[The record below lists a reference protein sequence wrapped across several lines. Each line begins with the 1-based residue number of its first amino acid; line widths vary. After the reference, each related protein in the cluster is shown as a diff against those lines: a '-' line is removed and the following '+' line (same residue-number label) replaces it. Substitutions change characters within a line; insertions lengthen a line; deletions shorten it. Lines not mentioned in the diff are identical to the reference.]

1 MTNFHTRLKQLRKTN
16 ELTQE
21 QLAEYMGVSPQ
32 AISRWETGA
41 TYPDVSQ
48 IPLLAHIF
56 HVSADTLLGIDT
68 TRINEAI
75 AAVREKAN
83 ECTSK
88 GDFHG
93 AVDILRAGLA
103 KYPRAYSLMVELA
116 ENLSSIGKDGST
128 EEIVSLCETV
138 IAECTENEWCDKAL
152 QTLVFRLKNVGE
164 REKAMTYVNPLSS
177 VSYSKED
184 MTIAVYETDTPTS
197 TLKEYVSFC
206 ADRLMMCLAMLSHKT
221 EYTINDKITLLHSV
235 VDICNAVYP
244 DSDANYYA
252 HHAVSALSELAKVY
266 AALQD
271 EENTLKVLEGLSRYA
286 VLFDNY
292 SDDDQCT
299 SPAVRGVEHGRPI
312 PTIEMMREQVR
323 KILSDSVYDFVRED
337 TRFAKIENC
346 LLASDT

>member
-1 MTNFHTRLKQLRKTN
+1 MTNFHARLKQLRKAN

-41 TYPDVSQ
+41 TYPDIAQ
-48 IPLLAHIF
+48 IPLLSHIF

-75 AAVREKAN
+75 AAIQDQARK
-83 ECTSK
+83 CTYK
-88 GDFHG
+88 GDYHG
-93 AVDILRAGLA
+93 AVAILRAGLE

-116 ENLSSIGKDGST
+116 ENLSCIGKDGST

-138 IAECTENEWCDKAL
+138 IAECTENEWRDKAL
-152 QTLVFRLKNVGE
+152 QTLIFRLKNVGE
-164 REKAMTYVNPLSS
+164 REKAMAYVNQLSS

-184 MTIAVYETDTPTS
+184 MTIAVYDEDTPS
-197 TLKEYVSFC
+197 SVLKDYVSFC
-206 ADRLMMCLAMLSHKT
+206 TDRLMICLAMLSHKT
-221 EYTINDKITLLHSV
+221 EYTVNDKITLLHGV
-235 VDICNAVYP
+235 VDICNTVYP

-271 EENTLKVLEGLSRYA
+271 EENTLKALEKLSRYA
-286 VLFDNY
+286 VLFDTY
-292 SDDDQCT
+292 KDDAQCS
-299 SPAVRGVEHGRPI
+299 SPAVRNMEHGRPI
-312 PTIEMMREQVR
+312 PTGKTMREQAR
-323 KILSDSVYDFVRED
+323 KILSDSAYDFVRGD
-337 TRFAKIENC
+337 ARFAEVANR
-346 LLASDT
+346 LLVSDT